1 MERAGGRA
9 AGGGACA
16 LGWVRNTETARTGQ
30 DRTGQDRRFGLGSNE
45 HLTLARTEQ
54 AHIHAHTNSTRAAT
68 DPFGAELVLSQSSV
82 AQARYVFKSAPVE
95 SEGDT
100 N

>member
-1 MERAGGRA
+1 MERAGGRP

-30 DRTGQDRRFGLGSNE
+30 DRPFGLGSNE

-54 AHIHAHTNSTRAAT
+54 DIHAHTNSSRAAT

-82 AQARYVFKSAPVE
+82 AQARHVFKSAPVE